1 MSTHSLSPMITLL
14 GVSKHF
20 VIEKEGK
27 TTSFTAVQP
36 TDLTVQSGEIYGIIG
51 ASGAGKSTL
60 IRCVNLL
67 ERPSEGS
74 VVIDGVDLTALSERE
89 LITQRRKIGMIFQ
102 HFNLLH
108 SRTTFENIALPLEL
122 SGTPKAAIASKVGDL
137 LELVGLSDKKEVY
150 PANLSGGQK
159 QRVAIARA
167 LASDPKVLLCD
178 EATSALDPATTQ
190 SILTLLKKINEEL
203 GITILLITHEMDV
216 VKRICDKVA
225 VMDKGVLIEQGKVGE
240 IFANPQTKL
249 AKSFIRST
257 FHIGLPNSYLSQLKS
272 EPALGL
278 SPVIQFEFT
287 GNSVDMPL
295 FSLASKQ
302 FDVDFNILTSQM
314 DYAGDIKFGFTI
326 AELIGEGTSVMQAI
340 EFLTAHRVNIEI
352 IGYVE

>member
-1 MSTHSLSPMITLL
+1 MITLL

-89 LITQRRKIGMIFQ
+89 LITQRRKISMIFQ